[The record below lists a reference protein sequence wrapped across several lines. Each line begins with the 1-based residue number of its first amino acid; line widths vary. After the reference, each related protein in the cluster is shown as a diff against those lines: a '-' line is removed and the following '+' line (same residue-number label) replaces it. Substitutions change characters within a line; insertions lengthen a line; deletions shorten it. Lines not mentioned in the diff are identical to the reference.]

1 MGGNTEM
8 ILTNVGY
15 EHMVQVILAQNKV
28 RCLAIV
34 ITAIQF
40 RNPLIRKAVDGFQ
53 EWLSMMAT

>member
-8 ILTNVGY
+8 ILTNIGY

-53 EWLSMMAT
+53 E